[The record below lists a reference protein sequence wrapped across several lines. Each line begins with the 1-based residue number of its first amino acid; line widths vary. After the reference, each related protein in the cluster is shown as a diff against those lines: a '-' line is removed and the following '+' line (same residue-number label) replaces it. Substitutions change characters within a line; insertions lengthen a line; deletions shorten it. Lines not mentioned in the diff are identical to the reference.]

1 MERTKRV
8 LPALLMI
15 LVAGTAAMAQ
25 GAIRIA
31 VFDPQRVSE
40 ETAEGVRIQAELTA
54 FRNKKQT
61 ELSAMQGAVNALQDQ
76 LTAQA
81 LSLSPEKKQALE
93 IEIQKKALDFQSTQE
108 AAAREMQL
116 EINSA
121 QTRFQEQLLAV
132 VERFGRDE
140 GFDLILDRS
149 LVAFAAPTLD
159 VTTALVDR
167 FNEWVQTPAAAPAEA
182 EAEAEAGS
190 GQ

>member
-1 MERTKRV
+1 MNRMKRV
-8 LPALLMI
+8 LPVLLI
-15 LVAGTAAMAQ
+15 LMAAGTMALAQ
-25 GAIRIA
+25 DGPKIA

-40 ETAEGVRIQAELTA
+40 ETAEGARIQARLTA
-54 FRNKKQT
+54 FRNQKQT
-61 ELSAMQGAVNALQDQ
+61 ELTAMQGAVTALQDQ

-121 QTRFQEQLLAV
+121 QNRFQEQLLVV
-132 VERFGRDE
+132 VERFGQDE
-140 GFDLILDRS
+140 GFDLILDMS
-149 LVAFAAPTLD
+149 LVAWAAPTLD

-167 FNEWVQTPAAAPAEA
+167 FNEMVQAPAATPAPAET
-182 EAEAEAGS
+182 GS

>member
-1 MERTKRV
+1 MKIMKRV
-8 LPALLMI
+8 LPALLLI
-15 LVAGTAAMAQ
+15 LAAGTAAVAQ
-25 GAIRIA
+25 DVPRIA

-40 ETAEGVRIQAELTA
+40 ETEEGARIQARLTA
-54 FRNKKQT
+54 FRNQKQT
-61 ELSAMQGAVNALQDQ
+61 ELTAMQTAVTALQDQ
-76 LTAQA
+76 LVAQA
-81 LSLSPEKKQALE
+81 LSLSPERKQALE

-121 QTRFQEQLLAV
+121 QTRFQDQLLAV
-132 VERFGRDE
+132 VEQFGQSE

-149 LVAFAAPTLD
+149 LVAWAAPPMD

-167 FNEWVQTPAAAPAEA
+167 FNQMVQSPTATPAP
-182 EAEAEAGS
+182 AEAGS